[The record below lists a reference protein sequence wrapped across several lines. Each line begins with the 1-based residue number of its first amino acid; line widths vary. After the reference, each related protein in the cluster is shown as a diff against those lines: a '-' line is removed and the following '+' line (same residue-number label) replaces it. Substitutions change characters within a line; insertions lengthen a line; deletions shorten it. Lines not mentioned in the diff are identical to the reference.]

1 MEICKVLCHKSLEE
15 GTMITRDNIEDF
27 VFYNIETSPYD
38 SSKRYIHISHS
49 YFFDDNKGCVEEYTG
64 LIKEIDEFKKCL
76 GKDSDYIGKIVSEA
90 KQYAEYTEDRET
102 YNRWVD
108 SELEAI
114 KNGVCKICEFLDIDF
129 HTTPDGYYYSHTNI
143 SSEVVDLSVRF
154 DYITYDGTN
163 AKEVYELARKY
174 NLVSEEYENVNDVQP
189 FCMLFRKGRYLC
201 PIEVE
206 AETTLIFIGNRT
218 YKIVSGRLTNK
229 EVRKKVEEIVKGIL

>member
-1 MEICKVLCHKSLEE
+1 
-15 GTMITRDNIEDF
+15 MITRDNIEDL
-27 VFYNIETSPYD
+27 VFYNIETNPYD

-49 YFFDDNKGCVEEYTG
+49 YFFDDKGCVEEYTG

-76 GKDSDYIGKIVSEA
+76 GRNSDYVGKIVSEA

-114 KNGVCKICEFLDIDF
+114 KNGECKICEFLDLDF
-129 HTTPDGYYYSHTNI
+129 HTTPDGYYYGHCSI
-143 SSEVVDLSVRF
+143 SGGVVDLSVKF

-163 AKEVYELARKY
+163 AKEVYELGKKY
-174 NLVSEEYENVNDVQP
+174 NLVSEEYENVDSQP
-189 FCMLFRKGRYLC
+189 FRMLFKKGRYLC

-206 AETTLIFIGNRT
+206 ADTTLIFIGNST
-218 YKIVSGRLTNK
+218 YKIVSGRLTDN
-229 EVRKKVEEIVKGIL
+229 EVRKKVEEVVKGII

>member
-15 GTMITRDNIEDF
+15 STMITRDNIEDF

-49 YFFDDNKGCVEEYTG
+49 YFFDDKGCVEEYTG

-108 SELEAI
+108 SELEVI
-114 KNGVCKICEFLDIDF
+114 KNGGCKICEFLDIDF
-129 HTTPDGYYYSHTNI
+129 HTTPDGYYYGHTNI
-143 SSEVVDLSVRF
+143 SSGVVDLSVRF

-174 NLVSEEYENVNDVQP
+174 NLVSEEYENVDSQP
-189 FCMLFRKGRYLC
+189 FRMLFRKGRYLC
-201 PIEVE
+201 PVEVE

-218 YKIVSGRLTNK
+218 YKIVSGRLTDK
-229 EVRKKVEEIVKGIL
+229 EVRKKVGEIVKGIL